1 LKPIGTLT
9 HCQVNDLRLGIGLL
23 DKSDRDKRFQCGV
36 FH

>member
-1 LKPIGTLT
+1 M
-9 HCQVNDLRLGIGLL
+9 NDLQLGIWVL